1 MWGKRPDVRPASRRG
16 NGLTADMD
24 EITESRWERLKR
36 FIRENRAPLLVALIT
51 IIFFWQT
58 LILSRVYFFGDNRI
72 YYYPSRVFFGSALRA
87 GQSPFWCRYLF
98 SGFPLFAD
106 SESGIFYLPNFIGYY
121 LPTLAAF
128 NYSIFLHYLA
138 MAIFTYMYARA
149 IKISKASSTFAALA
163 FTFGGFSIAHLGHM
177 NVLTSLAWF
186 PLILYLVEKGLQKD
200 SYAYFLG
207 AGLVLGIQFLAGF
220 LMIPLFV
227 LTIAFFY
234 VLFYPRPNRWSR
246 RGLLRAAGMLVVL
259 GGVGFGLGAIQNLP
273 SYYLVNNSVR
283 TGGLSAVSSNLFNF
297 PPTNLISFIF
307 PRFFGG
313 PKTYYWGPWNF
324 VELYAY
330 VGILPLALAP
340 AALFRKRSWHT
351 KFYCWAGLV
360 ALVISFGEFG
370 LLYTLVHKLPGYNV
384 LKDPSRF
391 VLIVDF
397 ALVILAAIGLD
408 RILARYDF
416 GKVNMRKLTR
426 GLTWMAGIIV
436 GGLAL
441 VKVFM
446 TYNVLGF
453 SSLAEG
459 ISKVLFKSETHARGW
474 QYYYNTIK
482 SSLAFSNSALYVP
495 IIFIAIVLGML
506 WMWRKGFF
514 SRQLF
519 VALVLSFMIFEIFFT
534 GYDINPLV
542 SASSVQNAPP
552 IIRSIQEDEGQY
564 RVALAKDP
572 ALRMEAYNYQ
582 PNELL
587 AYGLEDARGY
597 SSLAPARY
605 NRFQDLMNQTFN
617 QSALNLLNVRYFIST
632 LTRVGERQFDT
643 SRPIAFTAAGQ
654 RMDWTVGGFTTRRL
668 EMLSGITGGPPLAE
682 GTLVADLYIQV
693 AGEQRGPY
701 PLRVGEQTDQMEYQA
716 LVSHGQLD
724 RGSAPQVIYYRP
736 GSSTEVQAYL
746 GTVDLGDSVE
756 VEAVNMIL
764 APGLDGATFTLT
776 GMNLLGWGFRPV
788 ELGPVTYMEAGSLV
802 YRNPGELP
810 RAFPVGNVV
819 MAQDA
824 NSSMDKLFKEGL
836 DPRRTV
842 SLESGTLDPALEA
855 TVTAWPQDRQVD
867 GVVQLNEE
875 KSGEIVLQAEAS
887 EDCILVTSQD
897 YFPGWTATMDGEPTN
912 IYPAWGAIT
921 ALYLPKGTHSFVLS
935 YKPQGLLW
943 GALATLFV
951 LIGALVALLI
961 YRRRRKRRDEA
972 EPGGPEPPEAPPEA
986 AKPDPADGGISV
998 FFPAYNDEGSV
1009 EKMVTSAVQVLS
1021 ELSDDY
1027 EVWVI
1032 DDGSS
1037 DGTGAI
1043 ADRLAAEDPHVNVL
1057 HHEVNRGYGGALKS
1071 GFAAA
1076 RKGLVFYTDGDGQY
1090 DVQELKLLFE
1100 KRGEADIVNGYKL
1113 RRTDPIYRKALGGA
1127 YNGMARWFFGI
1138 KIRDIDCDFR
1148 LMRTA
1153 AIQGLSLESEGGTI
1167 CLEMVKKLQSQ
1178 GFTFAE
1184 VPVHHYER
1192 KSGSSQFFRPR
1203 HLIKMFS
1210 ELTAQWWKLEVKEAF
1225 FAERLK

>member
-1 MWGKRPDVRPASRRG
+1 ME
-16 NGLTADMD
+16 
-24 EITESRWERLKR
+24 EITENHWDRVKR

-58 LILSRVYFFGDNRI
+58 LVLSRVYFFGDNRI

-98 SGFPLFAD
+98 SGYPLFAD
-106 SESGIFYLPNFIGYY
+106 SESGIFYLPNFISYY

-138 MAIFTYMYARA
+138 MALFTYLYGRA
-149 IKISKASSTFAALA
+149 IKLSKAASTFAALA

-200 SYAYFLG
+200 SYVYFLI

-220 LMIPLFV
+220 LMIPLFI

-234 VLFYPRPNRWSR
+234 VLFYPRRDRWSK
-246 RGLLRAAGMLVVL
+246 RGLLRAAGMLAVL
-259 GGVGFGLGAIQNLP
+259 GGVGFGLGAVQNLP
-273 SYYLVNNSVR
+273 SYYLVNASVR
-283 TGGLSAVSSNLFNF
+283 GGGLSVVNSNLFNF
-297 PPTNLISFIF
+297 PPTNLISFVF

-340 AALFRKRSWHT
+340 VALFFKKRSWHT
-351 KFYCWAGLV
+351 KFYLWAGLA
-360 ALVISFGEFG
+360 ALIISFGATG

-397 ALVILAAIGLD
+397 ALVMLAAIGLD
-408 RILARYDF
+408 RLLARKDF
-416 GKVNMRKLTR
+416 GEKNMKRLTHA
-426 GLTWMAGIIV
+426 LAWVAGIIV
-436 GGLAL
+436 GGIVVL
-441 VKVFM
+441 KVFM

-453 SSLAEG
+453 SSLAER
-459 ISKVLFKSETHARGW
+459 ISKLMFNSETHARGW

-482 SSLAFSNSALYVP
+482 SSLSITNSALYVP
-495 IIFIAIVLGML
+495 LLFIAIVLVLL

-519 VALVLSFMIFEIFFT
+519 VALVLFFVIFEIFYT

-542 SASSVQNAPP
+542 AASTAQDAPP
-552 IIRSIQEDEGQY
+552 LIQSIQADRGQY

-572 ALRMEAYNYQ
+572 ALKMEVYVYQ

-597 SSLAPARY
+597 SSLAPERY
-605 NRFQDLMNQTFN
+605 NRFQDLMNQSFN
-617 QSALNLLNVRYFIST
+617 ITAMNLLNVRYLVAN
-632 LTRVGERQFDT
+632 LTAVGTQLFDT
-643 SRPIAFTAAGQ
+643 SRPMPFTAAGQ
-654 RMDWTVGGFTTRRL
+654 RMDYSVGGYAADRL
-668 EMLSGITGGPPLAE
+668 QVLSGITGGPPLPA
-682 GTLVADLYIQV
+682 GTPVADVFVQ
-693 AGEQRGPY
+693 AGGTQHGPY
-701 PLRVGEQTDQMEYQA
+701 PILVGEQTDQMEYQA
-716 LVSHGQLD
+716 FVTQGLLD
-724 RGSAPQVIYYRP
+724 RESAPLASYVRT
-736 GSSTEVQAYL
+736 GSVTPVPVYLGELNFGETQEVQSISI
-746 GTVDLGDSVE
+746 V
-756 VEAVNMIL
+756 L
-764 APGLDGATFTLT
+764 APGLDGATFTIT
-776 GMNLLGWGFRPV
+776 GMNLVGTGARPV
-788 ELGPVTYMEAGSLV
+788 EIGPVTYAEPTALV
-802 YRNPGELP
+802 YENPGEMP
-810 RAFPVGNVV
+810 RAFFVGNAVT
-819 MAQDA
+819 AADA
-824 NSSMDKLFKEGL
+824 NAAMDLLFTGGL
-836 DPRRTV
+836 DPGRTV
-842 SLESGTLDPALEA
+842 GLEEGTLEPAVA
-855 TVTAWPQDRQVD
+855 AKIAGWSPDRQVD
-867 GVVQLNEE
+867 GQVQLEE
-875 KSGEIVLQAEAS
+875 KDSGEIVLEAQAS
-887 EDCILVTSQD
+887 EDCILVTSQN
-897 YFPGWTATMDGEPTN
+897 YYPGWKATMDGQPTS
-912 IYPAWGAIT
+912 IYPAWGALT
-921 ALYLPKGTHSFVLS
+921 ALYMPAGTHEFLLV
-935 YKPQGLLW
+935 YQPQGLLW
-943 GALATLFV
+943 GVLASVFVMIAALTALFI
-951 LIGALVALLI
+951 L
-961 YRRRRKRRDEA
+961 RRRRKRRGVDEPD
-972 EPGGPEPPEAPPEA
+972 EPEGPAPLPEVPA
-986 AKPDPADGGISV
+986 DPANGGISV
-998 FFPAYNDEGSV
+998 FFPAYNDEGSI
-1009 EKMVTSAVQVLS
+1009 EKMVTSAVQVS
-1021 ELSDDY
+1021 AELSDDY

-1037 DGTGAI
+1037 DGTAEI
-1043 ADRLAAEDPHVNVL
+1043 IDRLAAADPHVNVI
-1057 HHEVNRGYGGALKS
+1057 HHPVNRGYGGALKT

-1090 DVQELKLLFE
+1090 DVEELKLLFA
-1100 KRGEADIVNGYKL
+1100 KRHEADIVNGYKL
-1113 RRTDPIYRKALGGA
+1113 RRTDPVYRKALGGA
-1127 YNGMARWFFGI
+1127 YNGLARWFFGI

-1148 LMRTA
+1148 LIRTD

-1167 CLEMVKKLQSQ
+1167 CLEMVKKLQSR

-1192 KSGSSQFFRPR
+1192 RSGSSQFFRPK

-1210 ELTAQWWKLEVKEAF
+1210 ELVSQWWKLEVKEAF

>member
-1 MWGKRPDVRPASRRG
+1 
-16 NGLTADMD
+16 MD
-24 EITESRWERLKR
+24 EINESRWERLKR
-36 FIRENRAPLLVALIT
+36 FIRENRAPLLVALVT

-58 LILSRVYFFGDNRI
+58 LLLSRVYFFGDNRI

-138 MAIFTYMYARA
+138 MALFTYMYGRA
-149 IKISKASSTFAALA
+149 IKLSKVASTFAALA

-186 PLILYLVEKGLQKD
+186 PLILYLVERGLQKD
-200 SYAYFLG
+200 SYAYFLW

-227 LTIAFFY
+227 GTIAIFY
-234 VLFYPRPNRWSR
+234 VLFYPRRDRWSR
-246 RGLLRAAGMLVVL
+246 RGLLRAAGMLVTL

-273 SYYLVNNSVR
+273 SYYLVNASVR
-283 TGGLSAVSSNLFNF
+283 DGGLSVVSSNLFNF

-340 AALFRKRSWHT
+340 AALFKKRSWHT
-351 KFYCWAGLV
+351 KFYFWAGLT
-360 ALVISFGEFG
+360 ALVISFGEMG
-370 LLYTLVHKLPGYNV
+370 LLYTFVHKLPGYNV

-391 VLIVDF
+391 VMIVDF
-397 ALVILAAIGLD
+397 ALVILAAAGLD
-408 RILARYDF
+408 RLLARRDF
-416 GKVNMRKLTR
+416 GQLNMKRLTR
-426 GLTWMAGIIV
+426 GLAWVAGMV
-436 GGLAL
+436 VAGLAL
-441 VKVFM
+441 IKVLM

-453 SSLAEG
+453 ESLAEG
-459 ISKVLFKSETHARGW
+459 ISKLLFKSETHARGW
-474 QYYYNTIK
+474 TYYYNIIK
-482 SSLAFSNSALYVP
+482 SSIDFSNSAIYGPL
-495 IIFIAIVLGML
+495 IFIAVVLGLL

-519 VALVLSFMIFEIFFT
+519 VALVLGFMIFEIFFT
-534 GYDINPLV
+534 GYDVNPLV
-542 SASSVQNAPP
+542 SASSVQNAPAL
-552 IIRSIQEDEGQY
+552 IRSIQEDEGQY

-572 ALRMEAYNYQ
+572 ALKMEAYNYQ

-617 QSALNLLNVRYFIST
+617 QTAMNLLNVRYFIST
-632 LTRVGERQFDT
+632 LARVGERQFDT
-643 SRPIAFTAAGQ
+643 SRPITLTAPGQ
-654 RMDWTVGGFTTRRL
+654 RVDWNVGGFTARRL
-668 EMLSGITGGPPLAE
+668 EMLSGTKGGRPLAA
-682 GTLVADLYIQV
+682 GTLVADLYVQA
-693 AGEQRGPY
+693 AGEQKGPY
-701 PLRVGEQTDQMEYQA
+701 PIVAGEQTDQMEYQA
-716 LVSHGQLD
+716 LASHGQLD
-724 RGSAPQVIYYRP
+724 RGSAPPVTYYRQ
-736 GSSTEVQAYL
+736 GSSTEIQTFL
-746 GTVDLGDSVE
+746 GTVDLGDSIE
-756 VEAVNMIL
+756 VDGISMVL
-764 APGLDGATFTLT
+764 ASGLDGATFTVT
-776 GMNLLGWGFRPV
+776 GMNLLGWSFRPV
-788 ELGPVTYMEAGSLV
+788 EIGPVTHMETGALV
-802 YRNPGELP
+802 YRNPGEMP
-810 RAFPVGNVV
+810 RAFLVGNAV

-824 NSSMDKLFKEGL
+824 NSSTDKLFKEGL
-836 DPRRTV
+836 DPWRTV
-842 SLESGTLDPALEA
+842 SLESGTLDPVVEG
-855 TVTAWPQDRQVD
+855 TVAGWPQDRQVD
-867 GVVQLNEE
+867 GQVQLSEE
-875 KSGEIVLQAEAS
+875 KSGQIVVEAEAS
-887 EDCILVTSQD
+887 ENCILVTSQA
-897 YFPGWTATMDGEPTN
+897 YFPGWTATLDGQPVD
-912 IYPAWGAIT
+912 IYPAWGALT
-921 ALYLPKGTHSFVLS
+921 ALYMPKGKHQFVLG
-935 YKPQGLLW
+935 YKPQGLMW
-943 GALATLFV
+943 GALATLGV
-951 LIGALVALLI
+951 LIGVLTALVV
-961 YRRRRKRRDEA
+961 YRRRRNKRGGVEPDQDQPERVDE
-972 EPGGPEPPEAPPEA
+972 E
-986 AKPDPADGGISV
+986 AKPDPAEKGISA
-998 FFPAYNDEGSV
+998 FFPAYNDEGSI
-1009 EKMVTSAVQVLS
+1009 EKIVNSTVQVLS

-1037 DGTGAI
+1037 DGTAVI
-1043 ADRLAAEDPHVNVL
+1043 ADRLAEEDPHVNVL
-1057 HHEVNRGYGGALKS
+1057 HHPVNRGYGGALKS

-1100 KRGEADIVNGYKL
+1100 KRLEADIVNGYKL

-1127 YNGMARWFFGI
+1127 YNGLARWFFGI

-1148 LMRTA
+1148 LMRTEA
-1153 AIQGLSLESEGGTI
+1153 VQGLSLESEGGTI
-1167 CLEMVKKLQSQ
+1167 CLEMVKKLQSR

-1203 HLIKMFS
+1203 HLVKMSS
-1210 ELTAQWWKLEVKEAF
+1210 ELTTQWWKLEAKEAF

>member
-1 MWGKRPDVRPASRRG
+1 
-16 NGLTADMD
+16 MD
-24 EITESRWERLKR
+24 EIKESRWERLKR
-36 FIRENRAPLLVALIT
+36 FTRENRAPLLVALIT
-51 IIFFWQT
+51 IIFFSQT
-58 LILSRVYFFGDNRI
+58 LLLSRVYFFGDNRI

-138 MAIFTYMYARA
+138 MALFTYMYARV
-149 IKISKASSTFAALA
+149 IKLSKAASTFAALA

-207 AGLVLGIQFLAGF
+207 AGLVLGVQFLAGF

-227 LTIAFFY
+227 MTIAFFY
-234 VLFYPRPNRWSR
+234 VLFYPRRNRWSR
-246 RGLLRAAGMLVVL
+246 RGLFRAAGMLVVL

-273 SYYLVNNSVR
+273 SYYLVNASVR
-283 TGGLSAVSSNLFNF
+283 DGGLSVVSSNLFNF

-324 VELYAY
+324 VELYGY

-340 AALFRKRSWHT
+340 VALFKKRSWHT
-351 KFYCWAGLV
+351 KFYFWAGLT
-360 ALVISFGEFG
+360 ALVISFGEMG
-370 LLYTLVHKLPGYNV
+370 LLYTFVHKLPGYNV
-384 LKDPSRF
+384 LKDPARF

-408 RILARYDF
+408 RLLARYDF
-416 GKVNMRKLTR
+416 GERNMKRLTHA
-426 GLTWMAGIIV
+426 LTWIAGLIV
-436 GGLAL
+436 AGLAL
-441 VKVFM
+441 IKILM

-453 SSLAEG
+453 GTLTEG
-459 ISKVLFKSETHARGW
+459 ISKLLFRSETHARGW
-474 QYYYNTIK
+474 AYYYNTIK
-482 SSLAFSNSALYVP
+482 ASLTFSHSALYVP
-495 IIFIAIVLGML
+495 LIFMVTVLGML

-519 VALVLSFMIFEIFFT
+519 VALVLGFMIFEIFFT
-534 GYDINPLV
+534 GYDVNPLV
-542 SASSVQNAPP
+542 PASSVQNAPAL
-552 IIRSIQEDEGQY
+552 IQSIQADQGQY

-572 ALRMEAYNYQ
+572 ALKMETYVYQ

-587 AYGLEDARGY
+587 SYGLEDARGY
-597 SSLAPARY
+597 SSLAPQRY
-605 NRFQDLMNQTFN
+605 NRFQDLTNQTF
-617 QSALNLLNVRYFIST
+617 SKTAMDLLNVRYFISA
-632 LTRVGERQFDT
+632 LTPVGQRQFDT
-643 SRPIAFTAAGQ
+643 SRPVAFTTPGQ
-654 RMDWTVGGFTTRRL
+654 RMDWNTGGFAADRL
-668 EMLSGITGGPPLAE
+668 EMLSGITGGPPLAT
-682 GTLVADLYIQV
+682 GTLIADLYVQV
-693 AGEQRGPY
+693 AGEQKGPY
-701 PLRVGEQTDQMEYQA
+701 PIAVGEQTDQMEYRA
-716 LVSHGQLD
+716 LVARGQLD
-724 RGSAPQVIYYRP
+724 RGSAPLATYTRP
-736 GSSTEVQAYL
+736 GSATVIQTFL
-746 GTVDLGDSVE
+746 GTVDLGEYVDVDGVSV
-756 VEAVNMIL
+756 VL
-764 APGLDGATFTLT
+764 APGLDGATFIVT
-776 GMNLLGWGFRPV
+776 GMNLLGSDFRPV
-788 ELGPVTYMEAGSLV
+788 EIGPITYMEKGSLV
-802 YRNPGELP
+802 YRNPGEMP
-810 RAFPVGNVV
+810 RAFLVGNAV
-819 MAQDA
+819 MAPDA

-836 DPRRTV
+836 DPWHTV
-842 SLESGTLDPALEA
+842 ALESGTLDPAVEA
-855 TVTAWPQDRQVD
+855 TVAGWPRDRQVD
-867 GVVQLNEE
+867 GQVQLNEE
-875 KSGEIVLQAEAS
+875 ASGQIVLDAEAS
-887 EDCILVTSQD
+887 EDCILVTSQT
-897 YFPGWTATMDGEPTN
+897 YFPGWTATMDGQPVN
-912 IYPAWGAIT
+912 INPAWGALT
-921 ALYLPKGTHSFVLS
+921 ALYMPKGKHQFVLG

-951 LIGALVALLI
+951 LIGVLVTLLI
-961 YRRRRKRRDEA
+961 YRRQRRKRGGT
-972 EPGGPEPPEAPPEA
+972 EPDPEEQPEIILTES
-986 AKPDPADGGISV
+986 KPDPVANGISV
-998 FFPAYNDEGSV
+998 FFPAYNDEGSIEQV
-1009 EKMVTSAVQVLS
+1009 VTSAVQVLA
-1021 ELSDDY
+1021 ELADDY

-1037 DGTGAI
+1037 DGTPAI
-1043 ADRLAAEDPHVNVL
+1043 VDRLAEQDPHVNVL
-1057 HHEVNRGYGGALKS
+1057 HHPVNRGYGGALKS
-1071 GFAAA
+1071 GFSSA

-1100 KRGEADIVNGYKL
+1100 KRREADIINGYKL

-1127 YNGMARWFFGI
+1127 YNGLARWFFGI

-1148 LMRTA
+1148 LIRTA
-1153 AIQGLSLESEGGTI
+1153 AVQGLSLESEGGTI
-1167 CLEMVKKLQSQ
+1167 CLEMVKKLQSR

-1192 KSGSSQFFRPR
+1192 KSGSSQFFRLR

>member
-1 MWGKRPDVRPASRRG
+1 ME
-16 NGLTADMD
+16 

-58 LILSRVYFFGDNRI
+58 LVLSRTYFFGDNRI

-138 MAIFTYMYARA
+138 MALFTYMYGRA
-149 IKISKASSTFAALA
+149 IRLSKAASTFAALT
-163 FTFGGFSIAHLGHM
+163 FTFSGFSIAHLGHM

-186 PLILYLVEKGLQKD
+186 PLILYLVEKGLQRD

-234 VLFYPRPNRWSR
+234 VFCYPRPDRWSR

-259 GGVGFGLGAIQNLP
+259 GGIGFGLGAVQNLP
-273 SYYLVNNSVR
+273 SYYLVNASVR
-283 TGGLSAVSSNLFNF
+283 EGGLSTVSSNLFNF
-297 PPTNLISFIF
+297 PPTNIISLVF

-340 AALFRKRSWHT
+340 VALFKNRTWHT
-351 KFYCWAGLV
+351 KFYAWAGLT
-360 ALVISFGEFG
+360 ALVISFGEMG

-391 VLIVDF
+391 VMIVDF
-397 ALVILAAIGLD
+397 ALIMLAAIGLD
-408 RILARYDF
+408 RLLARREF
-416 GKVNMRKLTR
+416 GERNMRRLTR
-426 GLTWMAGIIV
+426 ALAWAAGSIVAGI
-436 GGLAL
+436 AL
-441 VKVFM
+441 IKVLM

-459 ISKVLFKSETHARGW
+459 VSKILFRNETHARGW
-474 QYYYNTIK
+474 SYYYNTIK
-482 SSLAFSNSALYVP
+482 SSLTLGNSALYVP
-495 IIFIAIVLGML
+495 LLLIAAVLGLL

-519 VALVLSFMIFEIFFT
+519 VALVLVFTIFEIFYT
-534 GYDINPLV
+534 GYDVNPLV
-542 SASSVQNAPP
+542 SASSVQNAPAL
-552 IIRSIQEDEGQY
+552 IRSIQEDQGQY

-572 ALRMEAYNYQ
+572 ALKTEAYIYQ

-587 AYGLEDARGY
+587 TYGIEDARGY

-605 NRFQDLMNQTFN
+605 NRFQDLINQTFN
-617 QSALNLLNVRYFIST
+617 QSAMNLLNVRYFIAT

-643 SRPIAFTAAGQ
+643 SRPIAFNEAGA
-654 RMDWTVGGFTTRRL
+654 RADFNVGGFTARRL
-668 EMLSGITGGPPLAE
+668 EMLSGITGGGPLAA
-682 GTLVADLYIQV
+682 GTVAAELYVQ
-693 AGEQRGPY
+693 ADGKQLGPY
-701 PLRVGEQTDQMEYQA
+701 PIVVGEQTDQMEYQSF
-716 LVSHGQLD
+716 VSHGRLD
-724 RGSAPQVIYYRP
+724 RGSAPTVSYYHP
-736 GSSTEVQAYL
+736 GSVTEIPIYL
-746 GTVDLGDSVE
+746 GTIDLGETVDVDGVSLV
-756 VEAVNMIL
+756 M
-764 APGLDGATFTLT
+764 APGLEGATFTVR
-776 GMNLLGWGFRPV
+776 GINLLGWSFRPV
-788 ELGPVTYMEAGSLV
+788 ELGPVIYQESGSLV

-810 RAFPVGNVV
+810 RAFLVGNAVL
-819 MAQDA
+819 APDA
-824 NSSMDKLFKEGL
+824 NASMDKLFKEGL
-836 DPRRTV
+836 DPGATV
-842 SLESGTLDPALEA
+842 SLERGTLDAELEA
-855 TVTAWPQDRQVD
+855 KVAAWPEGRQVD
-867 GVVQLNEE
+867 GQVQLTEE
-875 KSGEIVLQAEAS
+875 DSGRITLEADAAD
-887 EDCILVTSQD
+887 DCVLVTSQA
-897 YFPGWTATMDGEPTN
+897 YFPGWTATMDGEPVGL
-912 IYPAWGAIT
+912 YPAWGTLT
-921 ALYLPKGTHSFVLS
+921 ALYLPKGVHHFELV
-935 YKPQGLLW
+935 YEPQGLLP
-943 GALATLFV
+943 GVLATLFV
-951 LIGALVALLI
+951 LAVVLVLLFVW
-961 YRRRRKRRDEA
+961 RRRNKRRS
-972 EPGGPEPPEAPPEA
+972 GPPETEPVEEGGA
-986 AKPDPADGGISV
+986 AESAGPDPAEGGISV
-998 FFPAYNDEGSV
+998 FFPAYNDEGSI
-1009 EKMVTSAVQVLS
+1009 EKMVRSALRVLA
-1021 ELSDDY
+1021 ELPCDY
-1027 EVWVI
+1027 EIWVI

-1037 DGTGAI
+1037 DGTPAI
-1043 ADRLAAEDPHVNVL
+1043 ADRLAAEDPHVNVI
-1057 HHEVNRGYGGALKS
+1057 HHPVNRGYGGALKS

-1090 DVQELKLLFE
+1090 DVSELKLLFE
-1100 KRGEADIVNGYKL
+1100 KRREADIVNGYKL

-1127 YNGMARWFFGI
+1127 YNGLARWFFGI

-1153 AIQGLSLESEGGTI
+1153 AVQGLSLESEGGTI
-1167 CLEMVKKLQSQ
+1167 CLEMVKKLQSR

-1192 KSGSSQFFRPR
+1192 RSGSSQFFRLK

-1210 ELTAQWWKLEVKEAF
+1210 ELVTQWWKLEVKDAF
-1225 FAERLK
+1225 FAERLNKRTIGGST